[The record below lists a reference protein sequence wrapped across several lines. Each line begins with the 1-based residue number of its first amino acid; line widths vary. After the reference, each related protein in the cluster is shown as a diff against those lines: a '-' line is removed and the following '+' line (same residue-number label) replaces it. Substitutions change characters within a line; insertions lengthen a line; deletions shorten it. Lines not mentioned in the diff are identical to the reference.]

1 MIENRE
7 VGRGL
12 GFVLLSAL
20 AYGAMPIF
28 GKVAYASGL
37 GPEPLLAW
45 RFLIATAL
53 FALLARIEERST
65 VALPWRDHFRLWALG
80 LVFVGNALAYFS
92 ALETI
97 PASTASLLVYTYPVI
112 VTLLSSVVGLERFTV
127 RGLLASLLAFAGC
140 ALTAG
145 GLTRGGPGVALA
157 LLSALVYA
165 LYLVLGSRLAGH
177 LPAATAAS
185 HTAQAAAV
193 ACVAWAAFRGTLVP
207 PPNPRAFLAVLAIAA
222 LSTVVALRA
231 LLAGM
236 ARVGPVRA
244 AVLSSF
250 EVVVTFGLAALF
262 LGEALGPRQLGGAAL
277 ILGAVGLQ
285 NLVALRRV
293 TGMRKD

>member
-1 MIENRE
+1 
-7 VGRGL
+7 
-12 GFVLLSAL
+12 
-20 AYGAMPIF
+20 
-28 GKVAYASGL
+28 
-37 GPEPLLAW
+37 LAW
-45 RFLIATAL
+45 RFALATAL
-53 FALLARIEERST
+53 FALLAHIERKK
-65 VALPWRDHFRLWALG
+65 AAAIPWRDHFRLWGLG
-80 LVFVGNALAYFS
+80 FVFVGNALAYFS

-112 VTLLSSVVGLERFTV
+112 VTLLSALCGLERFTV
-127 RGLLASLLAFAGC
+127 RSLLAALLAFAGC

-145 GLTRGGPGVALA
+145 GLTGGGPGVGLA
-157 LLSALVYA
+157 LLSALIYA
-165 LYLVLGSRLAGH
+165 IYLVLGSLLASH
-177 LPAATAAS
+177 LPAATASS

-207 PPNPRAFLAVLAIAA
+207 PPSPKAWLAVFAIAA

-236 ARVGPVRA
+236 ARVGAVRA

-293 TGMRKD
+293 TGLRSAPNPPAVRETEGTRKAE